1 MYPFFNVAV
10 KAEVKFNMF
19 LFIKNRVFEYFL
31 AILTHLFSL
40 TDLMPQVKVQSVET
54 VEGCT
59 HEVSAVKKHM
69 KNRLV
74 TPNCMYHC

>member
-1 MYPFFNVAV
+1 M
-10 KAEVKFNMF
+10 
-19 LFIKNRVFEYFL
+19 
-31 AILTHLFSL
+31 AILTYLFSL

-59 HEVSAVKKHM
+59 HEVSAVKMHM

-74 TPNCMYHC
+74 SLNCVYPASITVFVIPLVIIVS

>member
-1 MYPFFNVAV
+1 
-10 KAEVKFNMF
+10 
-19 LFIKNRVFEYFL
+19 
-31 AILTHLFSL
+31 
-40 TDLMPQVKVQSVET
+40 MPQVKVQSVET

-74 TPNCMYHC
+74 TPNCMYHCWYNSILYSACNYCITEFFSLEKAFEIIESNN